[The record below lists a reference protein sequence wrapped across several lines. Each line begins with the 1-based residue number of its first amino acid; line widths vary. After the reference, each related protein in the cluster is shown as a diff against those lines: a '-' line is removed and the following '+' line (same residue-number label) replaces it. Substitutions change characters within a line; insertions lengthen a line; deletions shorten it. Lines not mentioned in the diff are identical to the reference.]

1 MKKSV
6 FVELPETLVKKFD
19 NMGYVIT
26 FPKNKNTGDRIIG
39 SILDSGPVENVEFLS
54 FAKGYEKLKK
64 EGRAFLAYNCTDSEE
79 IENWT
84 KSNLI
89 AQGLPSSTP
98 KTPIHE
104 MNSLNSISQS
114 EVDSIFES
122 L

>member
-1 MKKSV
+1 MKKPV

-19 NMGYVIT
+19 DMGYVIT
-26 FPKNKNTGDRIIG
+26 FPKDKNTGDRIIG
-39 SILDSGPVENVEFLS
+39 SILDSVPVEDVEFLS

-98 KTPIHE
+98 KTPTNE
-104 MNSLNSISQS
+104 LNSLNSISQS
-114 EVDSIFES
+114 EVDRLIGG

>member
-1 MKKSV
+1 MKKPV

-19 NMGYVIT
+19 DMGYVIT
-26 FPKNKNTGDRIIG
+26 FPKDKNTGDRIIG
-39 SILDSGPVENVEFLS
+39 SILDSVPVEDVEFLS
-54 FAKGYEKLKK
+54 FAIGYEKLKK

-98 KTPIHE
+98 KTPTNE
-104 MNSLNSISQS
+104 LNSLNSISQS
-114 EVDSIFES
+114 EVDRLIGG

>member
-1 MKKSV
+1 MKKPV

-39 SILDSGPVENVEFLS
+39 SILDSSPVENVEFLS

-84 KSNLI
+84 ESNLI
-89 AQGLPSSTP
+89 AQGLSSSTP
-98 KTPIHE
+98 KTSTNE